1 MVRSALGR
9 PNSTLERGPKKFARL
24 IPAWSVALASCLAIL
39 PIVTEVGWVPEFG
52 FLLLLAWR
60 LLRSDVIPS
69 WWAAPLGLFNDL
81 VSGGP
86 IGLSVAVWTGAMIAL
101 DLLDRRTMW
110 RDYWIEWA
118 LAALLILLSDL
129 VRWRIDALMG
139 AQLPFSSIVPP
150 LIIAILA
157 FPLAA
162 WAANRIDRWRLG
174 R

>member
-129 VRWRIDALMG
+129 ARWR
-139 AQLPFSSIVPP
+139 
-150 LIIAILA
+150 
-157 FPLAA
+157 
-162 WAANRIDRWRLG
+162 
-174 R
+174 